1 MLSKK
6 LLDKLKAILKED
18 YGEDL
23 EPQEVSKIGNTLV
36 SYFDLLAKFSHQ
48 DRLKEVE
55 YKNEHNDKRNQ

>member
-23 EPQEVSKIGNTLV
+23 EPQEVSKMGNTLV
-36 SYFDLLAKFSHQ
+36 SYFDLLVKFSHQ